1 MDALQQILR
10 RTGVRLVTLTGPGGV
25 GKTRLALQVA
35 TGLIEDFADVFFV
48 PLSSLLDPA
57 LVPSAIAMILGLK
70 EAETKTLPEQLKEY
84 LQQRHLL
91 LVLDNFEHVLPAA
104 PLISELL
111 AACPALQVLVT
122 SRAVLHLSGEH
133 QFLVLPLTLPDLAHL
148 PPLDNLGQTPA
159 VALCLQRMQS
169 ARPDFQLTEA
179 NARVLAEICTH
190 LDGLPLAIELAAARI
205 KLLSPQALLARM
217 KYRLP
222 LLTGGTQD
230 LPARQQTLRN
240 TLEWSYSLLNSDEQ
254 RLFRRMAVF
263 VGGCTLEA
271 LEAVCN
277 REEVS
282 ALEILDRVESL
293 LDKSLLYQGT
303 KGGSEP
309 RCMMLA
315 TIREYALERL
325 RESREED
332 AISDAHAA
340 YYLTFAER
348 GDLALRGPE
357 QDVWLKQL
365 EAEHHNLRMAL
376 HWFVEHGAAESAL
389 RLSSALSWFWYLH
402 GFLREGCGWLERVLV
417 LPGASGRTRYRAKA
431 LYSVGG
437 LARFLGNFTLARS
450 HLEESLALWREL
462 GDRQGCAYTLARLG
476 TVLKLQGDLVVAHG
490 LLEESVALFREEGD
504 KWGLALAL
512 FGLEE
517 VVTSEGDLPSAHSC
531 LQESLTLWREVGDK
545 WGLALALDGMGEVMR
560 YQGGYEQAA
569 KFYDESLALFRHLD
583 NKWRIAFLLH
593 NLGHVARAQ
602 GNYKGMAALFEE
614 SFVLFREL
622 GHKAGIADCLAGLAA
637 VAGVQGQQELAVQ
650 LFAASQALFTALG
663 VRLDPADR
671 AEYDRNLAAVRTQLD
686 EATFTVAW
694 TQGQQ
699 MTWEQILA
707 APEQVKRK
715 QDLPTPQPASPLVFS
730 QVQRP
735 PSASYPA
742 GLTARE
748 VEVLRL
754 AAQGLSYAQ
763 IAERLIISARTV
775 DAHLRSI
782 YGKLGVT
789 SRNEATR
796 VAIEHQLL

>member
-1 MDALQQILR
+1 MDALQQLLR

-35 TGLIEDFADVFFV
+35 MGLIEDFAEVFFV

-57 LVPSAIAMILGLK
+57 LVPSAIARVLGLK
-70 EAETKTLPEQLKEY
+70 EAGTQTLPEQLKAY

-133 QFLVLPLTLPDLAHL
+133 QFPVLPLPVPDLAHL
-148 PPLDNLGQTPA
+148 PPLDILAQMPA

-179 NARVLAEICTH
+179 NARVVAEICMH

-217 KYRLP
+217 EYRLP

-230 LPARQQTLRN
+230 LPIRQQTLRN

-254 RLFRRMAVF
+254 RLLRRMAVF

-271 LEAVCN
+271 LEGVCN

-282 ALEILDRVESL
+282 ALEILDRVGSL
-293 LDKSLLYQGT
+293 LDKSLLYQRAQGED
-303 KGGSEP
+303 EP

-340 YYLTFAER
+340 YFLTFAER

-357 QDVWLKQL
+357 QDRWLKQL
-365 EAEHHNLRMAL
+365 EAEHHNLRRAL
-376 HWFVEHGAAESAL
+376 HWFVERGAAEGAL
-389 RLSSALSWFWYLH
+389 RLSSAISWFWYLH
-402 GFLREGCGWLERVLV
+402 GYLREGCGWLERVLA
-417 LPGASGRTRYRAKA
+417 LPGASERTRYRAKA

-450 HLEESLALWREL
+450 RLEESLALWREL

-476 TVLKLQGDLVVAHG
+476 TVLKIQGDLAVAHG
-490 LLEESVALFREEGD
+490 VLEESVTLFREGGD

-512 FGLEE
+512 FGLQE
-517 VVTSEGDLPSAHSC
+517 VVTSESDLTSAHSW
-531 LQESLTLWREVGDK
+531 LQESLALWREVGDT
-545 WGLALALDGMGEVMR
+545 WGLALALDGLGEMMR
-560 YQGGYEQAA
+560 CQGDYKQAA

-583 NKWRIAFLLH
+583 NKWRIAYLLH

-614 SFVLFREL
+614 SFVLFQEL

-637 VAGVQGQQELAVQ
+637 VAGVQGQQELAVR
-650 LFAASQALFTALG
+650 LFAASQALFNALG
-663 VRLDPADR
+663 VRPDPADR

-699 MTWEQILA
+699 MTWEQILT
-707 APEQVKRK
+707 APEQVKRE
-715 QDLPTPQPASPLVFS
+715 QGLPTSQPASPHVFS
-730 QVQRP
+730 QVQGP
-735 PSASYPA
+735 PSAAYSA

-748 VEVLRL
+748 IEVLRL
-754 AAQGLSYAQ
+754 AAQGLSYVQ

-782 YGKLGVT
+782 YAKLGVT

-796 VAIEHQLL
+796 VAREHQLL

>member
-1 MDALQQILR
+1 VDALQQLLR

-35 TGLIEDFADVFFV
+35 TGLIEDFAEVFFV
-48 PLSSLLDPA
+48 TLSSILDPA
-57 LVPSAIAMILGLK
+57 LVPSAIARVLGLK
-70 EAETKTLPEQLKEY
+70 EAETQTLPEQFKGY

-111 AACPALQVLVT
+111 AACPTLQVLVT

-133 QFLVLPLTLPDLAHL
+133 QFPVLPLPVPDLEHL
-148 PPLDNLGQTPA
+148 PPLDNLAQTPA
-159 VALCLQRMQS
+159 MALCVQRMQS
-169 ARPDFQLTEA
+169 ACPDFQLTEA
-179 NARVLAEICTH
+179 NAPVLAEISTY

-205 KLLSPQALLARM
+205 KLLPPQSLLARM

-230 LPARQQTLRN
+230 LPTRQQTLRN
-240 TLEWSYSLLNSDEQ
+240 TLEWSYSLLNADEQ

-263 VGGCTLEA
+263 AGGCTLEA
-271 LEAVCN
+271 IDAVCN
-277 REEVS
+277 REGVS
-282 ALEILDRVESL
+282 DLGILDQVGSL
-293 LDKSLLYQGT
+293 IDKSLLFQKALGE
-303 KGGSEP
+303 SEP
-309 RCMMLA
+309 RIMMLA

-325 RESREED
+325 RESQEVGV
-332 AISDAHAA
+332 ISGAHAA
-340 YYLTFAER
+340 YFLTFAET
-348 GDLALRGPE
+348 GDVALRGPE

-365 EAEHHNLRMAL
+365 EAEHHNLRRAL
-376 HWFVEHGAAESAL
+376 HWFVEHEEAESAL

-402 GFLREGCGWLERVLV
+402 GYLREGCGWLERVLE
-417 LPGASGRTRYRAKA
+417 LSGASERTRYLAKA
-431 LYSVGG
+431 LYSLGG
-437 LARFLGNFTLARS
+437 LVRFLGNFTPARS
-450 HLEESLALWREL
+450 HLEEGLALWREL
-462 GDRQGCAYTLARLG
+462 GDRQGYAYTLARLG
-476 TVLKLQGDLVVAHG
+476 TVLKLQGNLAIAHG
-490 LLEESVALFREEGD
+490 LLEEGVALFREVGD
-504 KWGLALAL
+504 TWGLALAL
-512 FGLEE
+512 VGLGD
-517 VVTSEGDLPSAHSC
+517 VIISEGDLPSAHHW
-531 LQESLTLWREVGDK
+531 LQESLALFQEVGDT
-545 WGLALALDGMGEVMR
+545 WGRALALDGLGEVMR
-560 YQGGYEQAA
+560 CQGDYEQAA
-569 KFYDESLALFRHLD
+569 KFYDESLVLFRHLD
-583 NKWRIAFLLH
+583 NKWRMAYLLH

-602 GNYKGMAALFEE
+602 GNYEGMAALFEE

-622 GHKAGIADCLAGLAA
+622 GQKAGIADCLAGLAA

-650 LFAASQALFTALG
+650 LFAASQALFNALG
-663 VRLDPADR
+663 VRPDPADR
-671 AEYDRNLAAVRTQLD
+671 AEYDRNLASVRTRLD
-686 EATFTVAW
+686 EATFHVAW
-694 TQGQQ
+694 ALGQQ

-715 QDLPTPQPASPLVFS
+715 RNLTTPHPASHFVLS
-730 QVQRP
+730 QVP
-735 PSASYPA
+735 TSASFPA

-789 SRNEATR
+789 SRNEAAR
-796 VAIEHQLL
+796 VAREHQLL

>member
-1 MDALQQILR
+1 VDALQRFLR
-10 RTGVRLVTLTGPGGV
+10 RTGIRLVTLTGPGGV

-35 TGLIEDFADVFFV
+35 TGLIEDFAEVFFV

-57 LVPSAIAMILGLK
+57 LVPSAIARVLGLK
-70 EAETKTLPEQLKEY
+70 EAETKTLPEQLEEY

-91 LVLDNFEHVLPAA
+91 LVLDNFEHVLSAA
-104 PLISELL
+104 PLISKLL
-111 AACPALQVLVT
+111 SACPALQVLVT

-133 QFLVLPLTLPDLAHL
+133 KFPVLPLTLPDLAHL
-148 PPLDNLGQTPA
+148 PSLDNLAQTPA

-190 LDGLPLAIELAAARI
+190 VDGLPLAIELAAARI

-217 KYRLP
+217 RYRLP

-254 RLFRRMAVF
+254 CLFRRMAVF

-277 REEVS
+277 REGVS
-282 ALEILDRVESL
+282 ALEILDRVGSL
-293 LDKSLLYQGT
+293 LDKSLLYRGT

-365 EAEHHNLRMAL
+365 EAEHHNLRRAL
-376 HWFVEHGAAESAL
+376 HWFVEHGEAEGAL

-402 GFLREGCGWLERVLV
+402 GYLSEGCGWLERVLA
-417 LPGASGRTRYRAKA
+417 LPGASGRTRYRAKV
-431 LYSVGG
+431 LYSFGG
-437 LARFLGNFTLARS
+437 LARFLGNFTLACPR
-450 HLEESLALWREL
+450 LEESLALWREL
-462 GDRQGCAYTLARLG
+462 GDQQGCAYTLARLG
-476 TVLKLQGDLVVAHG
+476 IVLKLQGDLAVAHG
-490 LLEESVALFREEGD
+490 LLEESVALFQGEGD

-512 FGLEE
+512 FGLAE
-517 VVTSEGDLPSAHSC
+517 VVISEGDLPAAHSW
-531 LQESLTLWREVGDK
+531 LQESLALWREIGDK

-560 YQGGYEQAA
+560 YQGDYEQAA

-583 NKWRIAFLLH
+583 NNWRIAFLLH

-602 GNYKGMAALFEE
+602 GNYEGMAALFEE
-614 SFVLFREL
+614 SFDLFREL

-650 LFAASQALFTALG
+650 LFAASQALFNVLG
-663 VRLDPADR
+663 VHLDPADR

-707 APEQVKRK
+707 APEQVKLK
-715 QDLPTPQPASPLVFS
+715 QGLPTPQPASHLVFS
-730 QVQRP
+730 QVQGP

-782 YGKLGVT
+782 YGKLGVS

-796 VAIEHQLL
+796 VAREHQLL

>member
-1 MDALQQILR
+1 VDALQQLLR

-35 TGLIEDFADVFFV
+35 TGLIEDFAEVFLV
-48 PLSSLLDPA
+48 TLSSILDPA
-57 LVPSAIAMILGLK
+57 LVPSAIARVLGLK
-70 EAETKTLPEQLKEY
+70 EAETQTLPEQFKGY

-111 AACPALQVLVT
+111 AACPTLQVLVT

-133 QFLVLPLTLPDLAHL
+133 QFPVLPLPVPDLEHL
-148 PPLDNLGQTPA
+148 PPLDNLAQTPA
-159 VALCLQRMQS
+159 MALCVQRMQS
-169 ARPDFQLTEA
+169 ACPDFQLTEA
-179 NARVLAEICTH
+179 NAPVLAEISTY

-205 KLLSPQALLARM
+205 KLLPPQSLLARM

-230 LPARQQTLRN
+230 LPTRQQTLRN
-240 TLEWSYSLLNSDEQ
+240 TLEWSYSLLNADEQ

-263 VGGCTLEA
+263 AGGCTLEA
-271 LEAVCN
+271 IDAVCN
-277 REEVS
+277 REGVS
-282 ALEILDRVESL
+282 DLGILDQVGSL
-293 LDKSLLYQGT
+293 IDKSLLFQKALGE
-303 KGGSEP
+303 SEP
-309 RCMMLA
+309 RIMMLA

-325 RESREED
+325 RESQEVGV
-332 AISDAHAA
+332 ISDAHAA
-340 YYLTFAER
+340 YFLTFAET
-348 GDLALRGPE
+348 GDVALRGPE

-365 EAEHHNLRMAL
+365 EAEHHNLRRAL
-376 HWFVEHGAAESAL
+376 HWFVEHEEAESAL

-402 GFLREGCGWLERVLV
+402 GYLREGCGWLERVLE
-417 LPGASGRTRYRAKA
+417 LSGASERTRYLAKA
-431 LYSVGG
+431 LYSLGG
-437 LARFLGNFTLARS
+437 LVRFLGNFTPARS
-450 HLEESLALWREL
+450 HLEEGLALWREL
-462 GDRQGCAYTLARLG
+462 GDRQGYAYTLARLG
-476 TVLKLQGDLVVAHG
+476 TVLKLQGNLAIAHG
-490 LLEESVALFREEGD
+490 LLEEGVALFREVGD
-504 KWGLALAL
+504 TWGLALAL
-512 FGLEE
+512 VGLGD
-517 VVTSEGDLPSAHSC
+517 VIISEGDLPSAHHW
-531 LQESLTLWREVGDK
+531 LQESLALFQEVGDT
-545 WGLALALDGMGEVMR
+545 WGRALALDGLGEVMR
-560 YQGGYEQAA
+560 CQGDYEQAA
-569 KFYDESLALFRHLD
+569 KFYDESLVLFRHLD
-583 NKWRIAFLLH
+583 NKWRMAYLLH

-602 GNYKGMAALFEE
+602 GNYEGMADLFEE

-622 GHKAGIADCLAGLAA
+622 GQKAGIADCLAGLAA

-650 LFAASQALFTALG
+650 LFAASQALFNALG

-671 AEYDRNLAAVRTQLD
+671 AEYDRNLASVRTRLD
-686 EATFTVAW
+686 EATFHVAW
-694 TQGQQ
+694 ALGQQ

-715 QDLPTPQPASPLVFS
+715 RNLTTPHPASHFVFS
-730 QVQRP
+730 QVP
-735 PSASYPA
+735 PSASFPA

-789 SRNEATR
+789 SRNDATR
-796 VAIEHQLL
+796 VAREHQLL